1 MSGHVNDSSPHAEIN
16 FSDFV
21 SDSGNLSSHWDR
33 DAATCSNVYCHGA
46 FTFYK
51 DSSDYQWVYTDSVIT
66 GNYSNVVW
74 NSVGTGEAACGTC
87 HGLPPEGH
95 FSAITE
101 CGNCHYHFGSGNQI
115 LDKKLHINGK
125 IEVY

>member
-101 CGNCHYHFGSGNQI
+101 CGNCHYHTDFG
-115 LDKKLHINGK
+115 
-125 IEVY
+125 